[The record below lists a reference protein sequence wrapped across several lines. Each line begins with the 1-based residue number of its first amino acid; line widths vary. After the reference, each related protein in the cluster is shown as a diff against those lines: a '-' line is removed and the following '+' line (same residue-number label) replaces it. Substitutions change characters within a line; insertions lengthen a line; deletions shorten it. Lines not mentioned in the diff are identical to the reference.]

1 MFFSCRDED
10 TEDLEINILGAQ
22 VPEVLKK
29 NPHLPKHIYSCC
41 RRRVLATD
49 PVAGPMLGRLV
60 VSGRMKQDKG

>member
-1 MFFSCRDED
+1 MKIQR
-10 TEDLEINILGAQ
+10 TWKLTYLEPRCQ
-22 VPEVLKK
+22 KFKKK